1 MDDFFVGGHGS
12 SEYGA
17 RLLASYTVS
26 GVVIERQ
33 RVQPTAGLRFVPAG
47 SKLSLKEIS
56 LPVHVYGE
64 TPRDAQQK
72 KSSLDAALLAD
83 PVELDLPDGYL
94 YTASLKEIG
103 DTSEL
108 TIDGCILAGSYS
120 LVGFRHDPL
129 ETAALP
135 AGGGELWVRG
145 TAPDMECRITCTVGA
160 AADSYLMAGILWVN
174 VQAGDVLCLDGIR
187 RAVTCNGANALN
199 QCDLTRWPLLA
210 PGLNILTAP
219 DAMTV
224 EYYPIWL

>member
-72 KSSLDAALLAD
+72 KSGEQKYVRFSAQR
-83 PVELDLPDGYL
+83 P
-94 YTASLKEIG
+94 
-103 DTSEL
+103 
-108 TIDGCILAGSYS
+108 
-120 LVGFRHDPL
+120 PL
-129 ETAALP
+129 E
-135 AGGGELWVRG
+135 LWG
-145 TAPDMECRITCTVGA
+145 
-160 AADSYLMAGILWVN
+160 
-174 VQAGDVLCLDGIR
+174 
-187 RAVTCNGANALN
+187 
-199 QCDLTRWPLLA
+199 
-210 PGLNILTAP
+210 
-219 DAMTV
+219 
-224 EYYPIWL
+224 